1 MTILLFILTI
11 VVLVGVHELG
21 HFLAARAFGVYVHE
35 FAIGMGPLL
44 ASRKRGETVYS
55 LRLIPIGGYVR
66 MAGED
71 RLETG
76 DAIPADRILHNKPPY
91 VRALISLTGPAMNF
105 VLALVVILAVALGIS
120 LPVVQVADTVPGAPA
135 AGVLM
140 PGDRILAMDG
150 VRIFATSE
158 ISRAI
163 EVSAGRPIE
172 ILVRRDGKEQTL
184 AIAPRPAAD
193 REGYELGIVF
203 SAVAQTREVASVDAG
218 SPFHAAGIQAGD
230 VIVSVAGRETS
241 TGYALQ
247 QAFNRALDTG
257 DVIPV
262 TVLRDGATFDL
273 YVRANGQTLAEVF
286 EGVTLGNH
294 GVESRRPG
302 VRDGLA
308 LGMRNFG
315 MYATLLVQGLRDLV
329 SGSAEA
335 RDSISGPVGIAAILG
350 QSWTFGFLYF
360 LQILGILSLNFAIV
374 NLIPFPGLDGSRIV
388 FAVVEWVRGK
398 PIPPQR
404 EGLIHA
410 IGFVVILGLLI
421 VVTYR
426 DIVRLLG

>member
-44 ASRKRGETVYS
+44 VSRKRGETVYS

-91 VRALISLTGPAMNF
+91 VRALISLTGPMMNL
-105 VLALVVILAVALGIS
+105 VLALVVILAVALGIN

-150 VRIFATSE
+150 TRIYATSE

-163 EVSAGRPIE
+163 ATSAGRPIE

-203 SAVAQTREVASVDAG
+203 SAVAQTREVASVEAG

-230 VIVSVAGRETS
+230 AIVAVAGRETS
-241 TGYALQ
+241 TGYAVQ
-247 QAFNRALDTG
+247 QAFSRALDMG
-257 DVIPV
+257 DVLPV
-262 TVLRDGATFDL
+262 IVLRDGATFDL
-273 YVRANGQTLAEVF
+273 YVRSDGRTLAELF

-302 VRDGLA
+302 LCDGLA

-335 RDSISGPVGIAAILG
+335 RDSISGPVGIAAVLG

-410 IGFVVILGLLI
+410 IGFVLILVLLI

-426 DIVRLLG
+426 DIVRLFG